1 MSKSATKFIKIRKL
15 SIIIRTNRPGKEENT
30 PLTNKSFFFPTTK
43 LVLSN
48 DYPYIVIN
56 YRYNLRSIFE
66 RFPTHEDRIRLFFN
80 NDKEFRERI
89 SDCLIRNETVSENEL
104 MRNNVMVTLRC
115 IFTTAYP
122 FPRYNIIDSLEYYF
136 NNNRQGVFDFTIML
150 KNSINTWKQS
160 ITGISNAED
169 AYTYINI
176 DGQPYTVGRVIWLR
190 EIVNHPIYEQLL
202 ARFADLDE
210 QFEKSKAQFQRGL
223 DAKNNAFEKKIQGKA
238 WSTRF
243 NEILDFYKK
252 KKDTNDKEKE
262 KIDEG
267 RLPDGSLRSAEQSKY
282 TIKLEMEL
290 KIDDM
295 LKALDVFEKSK
306 QIVNL
311 RKVLDQYE
319 QNKSAQSV
327 RTLGS
332 ENYILTN
339 RTVDSF
345 MEDLQRTIK
354 EIRSDEQFQAK
365 YFGDEMN
372 LSFETEDRQKLS
384 ENAFYSQFLK
394 GLAEYTYP
402 ARRSTNPYLQLLLDN
417 YSDKTDTVFK
427 EFAEFVL
434 ENYVDPDGSIN
445 PKSPNSVLTTGMT
458 AAINKKT
465 SGKSATA
472 MVNTTDP
479 ITFMDTGVSFLFKGR
494 SSGGTDEKSEE
505 QSETCEI
512 YLHLDVLMG
521 VLTEPLSSKIF
532 CPYMKDKLAT
542 KILRKIKQGNYSK
555 FKYEVGAFLEIENA
569 VKIVEKKDKDKK
581 EDQTE
586 VVEPVNKTQRAKGGR
601 RKRNRNR
608 NRTRR
613 SRN

>member
-15 SIIIRTNRPGKEENT
+15 SIIIRTNRPGKEQNT

-43 LVLSN
+43 PVLSN

-66 RFPTHEDRIRLFFN
+66 RFPTHEDRIKLFFYS
-80 NDKEFRERI
+80 DKEFRERI
-89 SDCLIRNETVSENEL
+89 SDCLIRNETVLENEL
-104 MRNNVMVTLRC
+104 MCNNVMVTLRC
-115 IFTTAYP
+115 LFTTSYP

-136 NNNRQGVFDFTIML
+136 KNNRQGVFDFTIML

-160 ITGISNAED
+160 ITGISNADD

-238 WSTRF
+238 WSARF
-243 NEILDFYKK
+243 TDILEFYKK
-252 KKDTNDKEKE
+252 KGKTNDKE
-262 KIDEG
+262 IDLINKNVSISG
-267 RLPDGSLRSAEQSKY
+267 ALRSAEQSKL
-282 TIKLEMEL
+282 TIKQEMKL

-295 LKALDVFEKSK
+295 INELNAFNNTKK
-306 QIVNL
+306 IVDL
-311 RKVLDQYE
+311 RKVIDQYE

-327 RTLGS
+327 RTYGS

-354 EIRSDEQFQAK
+354 EIRADEQFQAK

-427 EFAEFVL
+427 DFAEFLL
-434 ENYVDPDGSIN
+434 ENYVDPAGSIN
-445 PKSPNSVLTTGMT
+445 PGSPDPKIISGMT
-458 AAINKKT
+458 AAINKK
-465 SGKSATA
+465 SNGKSSSAALT
-472 MVNTTDP
+472 VTTDP

-569 VKIVEKKDKDKK
+569 VKSVEKKEK
-581 EDQTE
+581 EIKTDQTE
-586 VVEPVNKTQRAKGGR
+586 VAEPANKTQRARGGR
-601 RKRNRNR
+601 RKRKR

-613 SRN
+613 I

>member
-15 SIIIRTNRPGKEENT
+15 SIIIRTNRPGKEQNT

-43 LVLSN
+43 PVLSN

-66 RFPTHEDRIRLFFN
+66 RFPTHEDRIKLFFYS
-80 NDKEFRERI
+80 DKEFRERI
-89 SDCLIRNETVSENEL
+89 SDCLIRNETVLENEL
-104 MRNNVMVTLRC
+104 MCNNVMVTLRC
-115 IFTTAYP
+115 LFTTSYP

-136 NNNRQGVFDFTIML
+136 KNNRQGVFDFTIML

-160 ITGISNAED
+160 ITGISNADD

-238 WSTRF
+238 WSARF
-243 NEILDFYKK
+243 TDILEFYKK
-252 KKDTNDKEKE
+252 KGKTNDKE
-262 KIDEG
+262 IDLINKNVSISG
-267 RLPDGSLRSAEQSKY
+267 ALRSAEQSKL
-282 TIKLEMEL
+282 TIKQEMKL

-295 LKALDVFEKSK
+295 INELNAFNNTKK
-306 QIVNL
+306 IVDL
-311 RKVLDQYE
+311 RKVIDQYE

-327 RTLGS
+327 RTYGS

-354 EIRSDEQFQAK
+354 EIRADEQFQAK

-402 ARRSTNPYLQLLLDN
+402 VRRSTNPYLQLLLDN

-427 EFAEFVL
+427 DFAEFLL
-434 ENYVDPDGSIN
+434 ENYVDPAGSIN
-445 PKSPNSVLTTGMT
+445 PGSPDPKIISGMT
-458 AAINKKT
+458 AAINKK
-465 SGKSATA
+465 SNGKSSSAALT
-472 MVNTTDP
+472 VTTDP

-569 VKIVEKKDKDKK
+569 VKSVEKKEK
-581 EDQTE
+581 EIKTDQTE
-586 VVEPVNKTQRAKGGR
+586 VAEPANKTQRARGGR
-601 RKRNRNR
+601 RKRKR

-613 SRN
+613 I